1 VHAKGAHPIPEARL
15 KKNNQELW
23 METTANGQ
31 VKLLIPGLAGFY
43 ASTPEVA
50 YALVRFI
57 IGYILFMHG
66 WAKVQ
71 AGVPAE
77 IAFFDKI
84 AFPAPVFCAYAV
96 IFLETVGSACV
107 ALGLFTRFFA
117 AAMAIEIGVM
127 FLFVHLPRGFSA
139 GKGGYEYVLLLGIVM
154 FFIALRGGGR
164 FSLDRLIGKEL

>member
-1 VHAKGAHPIPEARL
+1 V
-15 KKNNQELW
+15 KKNNQELA
-23 METTANGQ
+23 MDTTANGQ

-43 ASTPEVA
+43 ASTPEIV
-50 YALVRFI
+50 YALVRI
-57 IGYILFMHG
+57 TIGYILFMHG
-66 WAKVQ
+66 WAKVG

-77 IAFFDKI
+77 IAFFEKV

-117 AAMAIEIGVM
+117 AALAIEIGVM
-127 FLFVHLPRGFSA
+127 FLAIHLPKGFAAS
-139 GKGGYEYVLLLGIVM
+139 KGGFEYVLLLGIVM